1 MIPIRL
7 RVLLGASALAVGLSA
22 TVWAQTPEPQEA
34 PRISGEE
41 AVKLAAQ
48 GEAVVVDVRD
58 KLAWEGNHAVG
69 ALSIPASE
77 MAQRIGELPKDKL
90 ILAYCT

>member
-1 MIPIRL
+1 MISTRR
-7 RVLLGASALAVGLSA
+7 RVLLGASALAVGLGASA
-22 TVWAQTPEPQEA
+22 WAQAPESQEA

-41 AVKLAAQ
+41 AVKLVAQ

-58 KLAWEGNHAVG
+58 KLAWEGNRAVG

-77 MAQRIGELPKDKL
+77 MAKRIAELPKDRM